1 MSTGFWIKLQGT
13 EGRLLLLVLF
23 GLFLGFGTRAFL
35 EIFLNLL
42 LLEFEESLKLLNA
55 GGKDGL
61 LLIEPLLL
69 VSGTFET
76 PFAEEFG
83 LELRFLLVAGT
94 LSLLPFDKLGVETL
108 RLLAIF
114 TAMIL

>member
-13 EGRLLLLVLF
+13 EGLLLFLVLF

-35 EIFLNLL
+35 DIFLNLL
-42 LLEFEESLKLLNA
+42 LLDEESLKLLNA
-55 GGKDGL
+55 GKDGL